1 MTESAPA
8 GEALGGGGNH
18 GLVTRLVTAVEKLA
32 EPSSPPEK
40 WDGRLL
46 EVRLVVAGRTDS
58 RSRTL
63 NMSKKEREGP
73 VFLNHVRQKLHDQ
86 LEVIGDLEKE
96 FLFSSSAGLR
106 ISYECEDTTEVTEVA
121 TKEEKSGRWFVNME
135 KDRTSLLNLWRGTD
149 FGAKF
154 LEDWEGHLKRN
165 QVLHAFVP
173 GSGVERAE
181 QAFATWKPYAIPSM
195 LPFTDSTITT
205 TTAHDTRTVTL
216 TRAGV
221 ISGKADFSP
230 PLVGKVGAELSH
242 SSSRSQSTF
251 DEMVQ
256 MIGVTDYPRVRVKL
270 EPHGH
275 LEPSVPFVEAMLE
288 VFEFWKDGP
297 VKEKRANLQKD
308 GRGAVKDA
316 CEFMAAEASG
326 ICAYLS
332 PTWEGS
338 LPKSWEGPL
347 PNGIGKVE
355 MFREATLAFRKVLKR
370 FGLKYDSEFH
380 LGGKILTEA
389 WLSKTE
395 LMKNES
401 IKNEFKADVAGLVNV
416 GLKASDTSNKKE
428 EKKSELNIRF
438 TGTVGGDA
446 LQSHDIPKWKES
458 LKMPLNWRVTLR
470 KKQKFVWKVL
480 HPEIGILCKHLLKFS
495 TVFAMKENLDAI
507 LNYPPTAPESSAIPL
522 DELMRGYR
530 LYQSYSTSTLH
541 LLSEET
547 DERLKKVWRRFHRYV
562 SRKWW
567 QNIWILEIKFM
578 DDDHKTSVRLI
589 DQKKLPRDLAATAKL
604 WNVNLT
610 EDDKASMESLWSRF
624 MVSHRI
630 RLLKNGP

>member
-1 MTESAPA
+1 MKRS
-8 GEALGGGGNH
+8 
-18 GLVTRLVTAVEKLA
+18 TRIDRGHTARKRKL
-32 EPSSPPEK
+32 
-40 WDGRLL
+40 
-46 EVRLVVAGRTDS
+46 
-58 RSRTL
+58 RSR
-63 NMSKKEREGP
+63 N
-73 VFLNHVRQKLHDQ
+73 D
-86 LEVIGDLEKE
+86 
-96 FLFSSSAGLR
+96 
-106 ISYECEDTTEVTEVA
+106 
-121 TKEEKSGRWFVNME
+121 
-135 KDRTSLLNLWRGTD
+135 
-149 FGAKF
+149 
-154 LEDWEGHLKRN
+154 
-165 QVLHAFVP
+165 
-173 GSGVERAE
+173 
-181 QAFATWKPYAIPSM
+181 
-195 LPFTDSTITT
+195 
-205 TTAHDTRTVTL
+205 
-216 TRAGV
+216 AGV

-275 LEPSVPFVEAMLE
+275 LEPSVPFVEAMLG
-288 VFEFWKDGP
+288 VFEFWNGVP
-297 VKEKRANLQKD
+297 VEQNRAKLQKD

-624 MVSHRI
+624 MVANRI
-630 RLLKNGP
+630 RLLIRSTPASEKDNAPAAKSGDPHAPGSGATEAEYGDTRGTAADVPEDVTASDAPLVVSSSTPTPATASEREVLEEEIDLCHHRLEEPPFNSRRVTSPGSPSTMIPSNQLPSPQKTSAT